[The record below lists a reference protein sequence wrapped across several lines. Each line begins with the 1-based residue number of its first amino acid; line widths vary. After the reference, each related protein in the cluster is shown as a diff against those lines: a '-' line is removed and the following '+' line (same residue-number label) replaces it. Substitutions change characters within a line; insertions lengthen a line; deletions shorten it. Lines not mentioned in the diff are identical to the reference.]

1 MNLDARIRTA
11 LTPIVPIV
19 KPNVHTGSETEYI
32 VFNYSELPTLHAD
45 NRPHAIRYLVQ
56 LHWFAPWRAENGSAI
71 NPGTKKKQI
80 KQALLN
86 ADFTYPSV
94 VNASDGEGQHFV
106 FEMEYCDGD
115 V

>member
-1 MNLDARIRTA
+1 MSIDAAIRTA

-32 VFNYSELPTLHAD
+32 VFNYTELPTLHAD

-56 LHWFAPWRAENGSAI
+56 VHWYLPTNV
-71 NPGTKKKQI
+71 NPNTKKKQI
-80 KQALLN
+80 KNALLD
-86 ADFTYPSV
+86 AGFTYPSTT
-94 VNASDGEGQHFV
+94 NASDGEGQHFV
-106 FEMEYCDGD
+106 FECEGIDGD

>member
-1 MNLDARIRTA
+1 MSVDATIRTA

-19 KPNVHTGSETEYI
+19 KPNVHTGTELEYI
-32 VFNYSELPTLHAD
+32 VFNYTELPTLHAD
-45 NRPHAIRYLVQ
+45 NHPHAIRYLVQ
-56 LHWFAPWRAENGSAI
+56 VHWYLPTNA
-71 NPGTKKKQI
+71 NPNTKKKQI

-86 ADFTYPSV
+86 ADFTYPSTT
-94 VNASDGEGQHFV
+94 NASDGEGQHFV

>member
-1 MNLDARIRTA
+1 MSIDAKIRTA
-11 LTPIVPIV
+11 LTPVVSVV
-19 KPNVHTGSETEYI
+19 KPNVHTGSDTEYI
-32 VFNYSELPTLHAD
+32 VFNYTELPTLHAD
-45 NRPHAIRYLVQ
+45 NVPHAIRYLVQ
-56 LHWFAPWRAENGSAI
+56 VHWYLPTNV
-71 NPGTKKKQI
+71 NPNTKKKQI

-94 VNASDGEGQHFV
+94 TNASDSEGQHFV

>member
-1 MNLDARIRTA
+1 MNLDERIRTA
-11 LTPIVPIV
+11 LTPIVPVV

-56 LHWFAPWRAENGSAI
+56 VHWYLPTNA
-71 NPGTKKKQI
+71 NPNTKKKQI

-86 ADFTYPSV
+86 ADFTYPSTT
-94 VNASDGEGQHFV
+94 NASDGEGQHFV